1 MTIQIESDLKE
12 ILESINKK
20 LDTLSTDVTELK
32 IGQAEVKGNIKRLES
47 EVKGDIKR
55 LESEVKGD
63 IKRLESEVKGDVK
76 KLESDISTIKE
87 DIREVKG
94 SQKAQIWTLIGVLI
108 TAVEG
113 FIVAVGRTVFYNP

>member
-32 IGQAEVKGNIKRLES
+32 IGQAEVKGN
-47 EVKGDIKR
+47 IKR